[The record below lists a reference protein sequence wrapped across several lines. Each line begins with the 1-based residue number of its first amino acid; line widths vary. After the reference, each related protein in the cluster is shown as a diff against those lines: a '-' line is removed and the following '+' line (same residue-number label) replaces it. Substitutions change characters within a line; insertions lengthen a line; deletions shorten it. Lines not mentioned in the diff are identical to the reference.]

1 MTTRRAF
8 IATLASGLLAAPLAA
23 KAQQAGK
30 VWRIGLLGSHSREG
44 SYLYDALRDGLRE
57 LGHVEGKDIAIESR
71 WARGQEE
78 RLPAL
83 AAELVRLK
91 VHVIVANNNA
101 AIAAAQKATRTI
113 PIVMVIANEP
123 VALGFV
129 ASFARPGGNTT
140 GMSLQDPE
148 QAGKRIQLLKE
159 AVPNLSRLAL
169 LWDSTLPGIQ
179 LSVRPAEAAAR
190 ELGIKVQ
197 LLEVRSASE
206 LDGAFAAMT
215 RERANAARIFS
226 SGMLFSHRA
235 RIAEL
240 AVTHHLPTI
249 CTSPEHVEAG
259 CLMAYSARFSDLAR
273 RAAYFVDR
281 ILKGAKPADLPI
293 EQPTKFEL
301 IINLK
306 TAKALGLTIPPSL
319 LLRADEVIQ

>member
-1 MTTRRAF
+1 MRCRPAGLALLFILTTLF
-8 IATLASGLLAAPLAA
+8 VPLAA
-23 KAQQAGK
+23 EAQPAAD
-30 VWRIGLLGSHSREG
+30 VWRIGVLASGSPEG
-44 SYLYDALRDGLRE
+44 SYLSSFRDGLRE
-57 LGHVEGKDIAIESR
+57 LGYVEGKNVAIEWR

-78 RLPAL
+78 RFPDL

-91 VHVIVANNNA
+91 IHVIVANNNA

-129 ASFARPGGNTT
+129 ASFARPGGNIT
-140 GMSLQDPE
+140 GMSLQDPD

-159 AVPNLSRLAL
+159 AVPKLSRLAL

-179 LSVRPAEAAAR
+179 LSVTPAELAAR

-215 RERANAARIFS
+215 RERADAARVFS
-226 SGMLFSHRA
+226 SGMLFSQRA

-240 AVTHHLPTI
+240 AVKHHLPTI
-249 CTSPEHVEAG
+249 CTAPEHVEAG
-259 CLMAYSARFSDLAR
+259 CLMSYAASFSDLAR

-281 ILKGAKPADLPI
+281 ILKGAKPADLPV
-293 EQPTKFEL
+293 EQPTKFKL
-301 IINLK
+301 VINLK
-306 TAKALGLTIPPSL
+306 TAKALGLTIPQSL
-319 LLRADEVIQ
+319 LGRADEIIQ